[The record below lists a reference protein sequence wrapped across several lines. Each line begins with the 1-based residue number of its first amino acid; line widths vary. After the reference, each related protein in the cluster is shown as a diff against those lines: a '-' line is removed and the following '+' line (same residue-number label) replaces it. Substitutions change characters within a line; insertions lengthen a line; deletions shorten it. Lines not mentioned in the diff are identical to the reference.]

1 MTQVQGE
8 RNHQDEG
15 AQLERRHVFVVNSS
29 PEFLDLMRDL
39 LQDEHYN
46 VTTTN
51 HVPRTFDQVEVL
63 QPDVLVIDVAVG
75 ERAGWDLLDRL
86 HAEASTNNIP
96 VLVISTD
103 PRLLERARAAAS
115 RHGRSAF
122 LAKPFDL
129 EVMLGVIQELIGPA

>member
-1 MTQVQGE
+1 M
-8 RNHQDEG
+8 
-15 AQLERRHVFVVNSS
+15 
-29 PEFLDLMRDL
+29 
-39 LQDEHYN
+39 
-46 VTTTN
+46 TTTN

-63 QPDVLVIDVAVG
+63 PPDVLVIDVAVG